1 MTILPIPN
9 QCSER
14 TALLMVQD
22 YISEANIER
31 PGCNVRVLNPL
42 TFPKCWLNQLRQVQP
57 ALQGRH
63 LIGEPSIL
71 MVIIRHSRADLDA
84 AAVNAHL
91 RMLNTLSERV
101 RIRELY
107 LVARLDEAQRKSDD
121 DDERTVIAIIA
132 SQYKTGTRRPIRDA
146 EPDDRSNTTPNP
158 EKPESIRLGH
168 IFSVELSGAMPKWT
182 DEPAVQS
189 FHLKLVR
196 YLQTSAGRD
205 ILRALLHRADCDCVS
220 QLSDAVLHQIS
231 ISTRAMPLM
240 NLYQMQASQDELHRA
255 CQRWEGWMRE
265 NFSLPLTNR
274 APPPK
279 EILEGLML
287 AFYDILLLQ
296 RAIPHGSG
304 SDAQARHE
312 ASRQCNRP
320 RRNGISDAILAFD
333 FAPSPSSRA
342 RTASALT

>member
-1 MTILPIPN
+1 
-9 QCSER
+9 
-14 TALLMVQD
+14 
-22 YISEANIER
+22 
-31 PGCNVRVLNPL
+31 
-42 TFPKCWLNQLRQVQP
+42 
-57 ALQGRH
+57 
-63 LIGEPSIL
+63 
-71 MVIIRHSRADLDA
+71 
-84 AAVNAHL
+84 
-91 RMLNTLSERV
+91 
-101 RIRELY
+101 
-107 LVARLDEAQRKSDD
+107 
-121 DDERTVIAIIA
+121 
-132 SQYKTGTRRPIRDA
+132 
-146 EPDDRSNTTPNP
+146 
-158 EKPESIRLGH
+158 
-168 IFSVELSGAMPKWT
+168 MPKWT

-205 ILRALLHRADCDCVS
+205 ILRALLHRTDCDCVS

-320 RRNGISDAILAFD
+320 RRNGISDAIWIKEVIDSLSGLLTLWGPSHSDILTPKPCLA
-333 FAPSPSSRA
+333 APRK
-342 RTASALT
+342 